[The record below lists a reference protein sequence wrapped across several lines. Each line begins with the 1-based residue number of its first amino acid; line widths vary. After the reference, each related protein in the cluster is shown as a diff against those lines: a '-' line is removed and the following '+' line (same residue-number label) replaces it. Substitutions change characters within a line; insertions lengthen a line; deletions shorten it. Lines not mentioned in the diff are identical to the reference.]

1 MALQYIST
9 GEKRAAIGSDAD
21 TNERGFLVKV
31 VNRTGATSIKGK
43 LVSASTTADDEVI
56 LQANEYDTFGV
67 IQESGIAEGSQM
79 WIWVN
84 GSICQVMFKDGVKA
98 TRGEICI
105 AADTDGR
112 ADRVTN
118 PGGGLPGVDIHFK
131 ECGHILQTIN
141 AGTDILALVMI
152 HFN

>member
-9 GEKRAAIGSDAD
+9 GNGKAAIGSDSS
-21 TNERGFLVKV
+21 TNERGLLVKIE
-31 VNRTGATSIKGK
+31 NRTGQTSVKGK
-43 LVSASTTADDEVI
+43 LISASTSGDNAAI

-67 IQESGIAEGSQM
+67 IQEAGITEGNEM
-79 WIWVN
+79 FVWVN

-112 ADRVTN
+112 ADRIIN
-118 PGGGLPGVDIHFK
+118 PGGGLPGVDTHFK
-131 ECGHILQTIN
+131 ECGHILQTVE
-141 AGTDILALVMI
+141 AGTDILALVTI